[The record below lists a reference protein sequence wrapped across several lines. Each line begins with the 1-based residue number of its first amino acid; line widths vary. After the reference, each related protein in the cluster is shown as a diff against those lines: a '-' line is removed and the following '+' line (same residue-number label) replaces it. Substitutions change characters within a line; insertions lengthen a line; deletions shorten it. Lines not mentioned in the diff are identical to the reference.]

1 MTWTA
6 DTWIALFLILMYFA
20 LLLGIGVWA
29 AKRIKNSEDYILAG
43 RSLGFWIFVL
53 LLITSICSGVTLIGG
68 SGMGFTYGWPSIW
81 DQIFVPLSAVFC
93 METQAQFANLMMNKT
108 RKSRAEKSNIP
119 TTVKSDSMDID
130 LAKDKIILLGNVE
143 VDDPEMNIK
152 CQKMTIFLENKPTEQ
167 PAGDAGKSRSDAGS
181 DMNPEGNKQVTRI
194 ECVGDVV
201 ITRNSGEKVAGSN
214 VQKAFAGKAVY
225 DLPADT
231 ITLTEN
237 NPVIVSGGSRLSGEQ
252 IIVDIKT
259 ERINVLGRVSVTAE
273 GGLLKN

>member
-1 MTWTA
+1 MTVKSFTLKKC
-6 DTWIALFLILMYFA
+6 TIALVFA
-20 LLLGIGVWA
+20 
-29 AKRIKNSEDYILAG
+29 
-43 RSLGFWIFVL
+43 
-53 LLITSICSGVTLIGG
+53 
-68 SGMGFTYGWPSIW
+68 
-81 DQIFVPLSAVFC
+81 LSAVFC

-167 PAGDAGKSRSDAGS
+167 PAGDAGKSKSDAGN

>member
-1 MTWTA
+1 MTVKSFTLKKC
-6 DTWIALFLILMYFA
+6 TIALAFA
-20 LLLGIGVWA
+20 
-29 AKRIKNSEDYILAG
+29 
-43 RSLGFWIFVL
+43 
-53 LLITSICSGVTLIGG
+53 
-68 SGMGFTYGWPSIW
+68 
-81 DQIFVPLSAVFC
+81 LSAVFC

-152 CQKMTIFLENKPTEQ
+152 CQKMTIFLENKQ
-167 PAGDAGKSRSDAGS
+167 AGNAEKDKSDAGS

-201 ITRNSGEKVAGSN
+201 ITRNSGEKVAGSD

-225 DLPADT
+225 DLPTDT

-237 NPVIVSGGSRLSGEQ
+237 NPVIVSGGNRLAGEQ
-252 IIVDIKT
+252 IIVNIKT
-259 ERINVLGRVSVTAE
+259 ERINVIGQVRGTAE

>member
-1 MTWTA
+1 MTVKSFTLKKC
-6 DTWIALFLILMYFA
+6 TIALVFA
-20 LLLGIGVWA
+20 
-29 AKRIKNSEDYILAG
+29 
-43 RSLGFWIFVL
+43 
-53 LLITSICSGVTLIGG
+53 
-68 SGMGFTYGWPSIW
+68 
-81 DQIFVPLSAVFC
+81 LSAVFC

-130 LAKDKIILLGNVE
+130 LAKDRIILLGNVE

-167 PAGDAGKSRSDAGS
+167 PAEDAGKSKSDAGN

-201 ITRNSGEKVAGSN
+201 ITRNSGEKVAGSD

-225 DLPADT
+225 DLPTDT

-237 NPVIVSGGSRLSGEQ
+237 NPVIVSGGNRLAGEQ
-252 IIVDIKT
+252 IIVNIKT
-259 ERINVLGRVSVTAE
+259 ERINVIGQVRGTAE

>member
-1 MTWTA
+1 M
-6 DTWIALFLILMYFA
+6 
-20 LLLGIGVWA
+20 
-29 AKRIKNSEDYILAG
+29 
-43 RSLGFWIFVL
+43 
-53 LLITSICSGVTLIGG
+53 
-68 SGMGFTYGWPSIW
+68 
-81 DQIFVPLSAVFC
+81 
-93 METQAQFANLMMNKT
+93 
-108 RKSRAEKSNIP
+108 
-119 TTVKSDSMDID
+119 
-130 LAKDKIILLGNVE
+130 
-143 VDDPEMNIK
+143 
-152 CQKMTIFLENKPTEQ
+152 
-167 PAGDAGKSRSDAGS
+167 
-181 DMNPEGNKQVTRI
+181 
-194 ECVGDVV
+194 

>member
-1 MTWTA
+1 MTVKSFTLKKC
-6 DTWIALFLILMYFA
+6 TIALVFA
-20 LLLGIGVWA
+20 
-29 AKRIKNSEDYILAG
+29 
-43 RSLGFWIFVL
+43 
-53 LLITSICSGVTLIGG
+53 
-68 SGMGFTYGWPSIW
+68 
-81 DQIFVPLSAVFC
+81 LSAVFC

-167 PAGDAGKSRSDAGS
+167 PAENAGKSRSDAGR

>member
-1 MTWTA
+1 MTVKSFTLKKC
-6 DTWIALFLILMYFA
+6 TIALVFA
-20 LLLGIGVWA
+20 
-29 AKRIKNSEDYILAG
+29 
-43 RSLGFWIFVL
+43 
-53 LLITSICSGVTLIGG
+53 
-68 SGMGFTYGWPSIW
+68 
-81 DQIFVPLSAVFC
+81 LSAVFC

-119 TTVKSDSMDID
+119 TTVKSDSLDID

-167 PAGDAGKSRSDAGS
+167 PAENAGKSRSDAGR

>member
-1 MTWTA
+1 MTVKSFTLKKC
-6 DTWIALFLILMYFA
+6 TIALVFA
-20 LLLGIGVWA
+20 
-29 AKRIKNSEDYILAG
+29 
-43 RSLGFWIFVL
+43 
-53 LLITSICSGVTLIGG
+53 
-68 SGMGFTYGWPSIW
+68 
-81 DQIFVPLSAVFC
+81 LSAVFC

-167 PAGDAGKSRSDAGS
+167 PAENAGKSRSDAGS
-181 DMNPEGNKQVTRI
+181 DMNPEGNKKVTRI

>member
-1 MTWTA
+1 MTVKSFTLKKC
-6 DTWIALFLILMYFA
+6 TIALVFA
-20 LLLGIGVWA
+20 
-29 AKRIKNSEDYILAG
+29 
-43 RSLGFWIFVL
+43 
-53 LLITSICSGVTLIGG
+53 
-68 SGMGFTYGWPSIW
+68 
-81 DQIFVPLSAVFC
+81 LSAVFC

-130 LAKDKIILLGNVE
+130 LAKDRIILLGNVE

-167 PAGDAGKSRSDAGS
+167 PAGDAGKSKSDAGN

>member
-1 MTWTA
+1 M
-6 DTWIALFLILMYFA
+6 
-20 LLLGIGVWA
+20 
-29 AKRIKNSEDYILAG
+29 
-43 RSLGFWIFVL
+43 
-53 LLITSICSGVTLIGG
+53 
-68 SGMGFTYGWPSIW
+68 
-81 DQIFVPLSAVFC
+81 
-93 METQAQFANLMMNKT
+93 
-108 RKSRAEKSNIP
+108 
-119 TTVKSDSMDID
+119 
-130 LAKDKIILLGNVE
+130 
-143 VDDPEMNIK
+143 
-152 CQKMTIFLENKPTEQ
+152 
-167 PAGDAGKSRSDAGS
+167 
-181 DMNPEGNKQVTRI
+181 
-194 ECVGDVV
+194 GDVV

>member
-1 MTWTA
+1 MTRHFFTLKKTA
-6 DTWIALFLILMYFA
+6 LALA
-20 LLLGIGVWA
+20 VV
-29 AKRIKNSEDYILAG
+29 LAG
-43 RSLGFWIFVL
+43 
-53 LLITSICSGVTLIGG
+53 
-68 SGMGFTYGWPSIW
+68 
-81 DQIFVPLSAVFC
+81 VFC
-93 METQAQFANLMMNKT
+93 METQAQFSEMMKNRTK
-108 RKSRAEKSNIP
+108 KSRSEKSNIP
-119 TTVKSDSMDID
+119 TTVKSDAMDID
-130 LAKDKIILLGNVE
+130 IGKNIITLLGNVE

-152 CQKMTIFLENKPTEQ
+152 CRKMMIFLENKAKEQ
-167 PAGDAGKSRSDAGS
+167 NTGEKAPLKDNPVDPAGG
-181 DMNPEGNKQVTRI
+181 KQVSRI
-194 ECVGDVV
+194 ECTGDVV
-201 ITRNSGEKVAGSN
+201 ITRTSADKVAGSN

>member
-1 MTWTA
+1 
-6 DTWIALFLILMYFA
+6 
-20 LLLGIGVWA
+20 
-29 AKRIKNSEDYILAG
+29 
-43 RSLGFWIFVL
+43 
-53 LLITSICSGVTLIGG
+53 
-68 SGMGFTYGWPSIW
+68 
-81 DQIFVPLSAVFC
+81 
-93 METQAQFANLMMNKT
+93 
-108 RKSRAEKSNIP
+108 
-119 TTVKSDSMDID
+119 
-130 LAKDKIILLGNVE
+130 
-143 VDDPEMNIK
+143 
-152 CQKMTIFLENKPTEQ
+152 
-167 PAGDAGKSRSDAGS
+167 
-181 DMNPEGNKQVTRI
+181 MNPEGNKQVTRI

>member
-1 MTWTA
+1 
-6 DTWIALFLILMYFA
+6 
-20 LLLGIGVWA
+20 
-29 AKRIKNSEDYILAG
+29 
-43 RSLGFWIFVL
+43 
-53 LLITSICSGVTLIGG
+53 
-68 SGMGFTYGWPSIW
+68 
-81 DQIFVPLSAVFC
+81 
-93 METQAQFANLMMNKT
+93 
-108 RKSRAEKSNIP
+108 
-119 TTVKSDSMDID
+119 
-130 LAKDKIILLGNVE
+130 
-143 VDDPEMNIK
+143 
-152 CQKMTIFLENKPTEQ
+152 MTIFLENKPTEQ
-167 PAGDAGKSRSDAGS
+167 PAENAGKSRSDAGS

>member
-1 MTWTA
+1 
-6 DTWIALFLILMYFA
+6 
-20 LLLGIGVWA
+20 
-29 AKRIKNSEDYILAG
+29 
-43 RSLGFWIFVL
+43 
-53 LLITSICSGVTLIGG
+53 
-68 SGMGFTYGWPSIW
+68 
-81 DQIFVPLSAVFC
+81 
-93 METQAQFANLMMNKT
+93 
-108 RKSRAEKSNIP
+108 
-119 TTVKSDSMDID
+119 MDID
-130 LAKDKIILLGNVE
+130 LAKDRIILLGNVE

-167 PAGDAGKSRSDAGS
+167 PAGDAGKSKSDAGN